1 MGKSKVR
8 KKNGKPVKY
17 TPKPTGISKTKMK
30 KLMELIAQQQELM
43 KEPQETLEI
52 REGAGELHISE
63 NFTKKLNVLASD
75 SINEGPELH
84 ETENSQEEFI
94 ESLDSLSS
102 ESINTEIKE
111 DSSDVTEGPVSS
123 ENE

>member
-43 KEPQETLEI
+43 KEPSETLEI
-52 REGAGELHISE
+52 REGEGSLHISGD
-63 NFTKKLNVLASD
+63 FTKKLNVVASD
-75 SINEGPELH
+75 QINEGPELH
-84 ETENSQEEFI
+84 ETEKSHEEFI
-94 ESLDSLSS
+94 DSLDTLSS
-102 ESINTEIKE
+102 ETIDTEIPD

-123 ENE
+123 GNE

>member
-43 KEPQETLEI
+43 KEPSETLEI
-52 REGAGELHISE
+52 REGEGSLHISGD
-63 NFTKKLNVLASD
+63 FTKKLNVVASD
-75 SINEGPELH
+75 QINEGPELH
-84 ETENSQEEFI
+84 ETEKSHEEFI
-94 ESLDSLSS
+94 DSLDTLSS
-102 ESINTEIKE
+102 ESIDTEIPD

-123 ENE
+123 GNE

>member
-1 MGKSKVR
+1 MPKSKVR
-8 KKNGKPVKY
+8 KKKGKPVKY

-43 KEPQETLEI
+43 KESAETPEI
-52 REGAGELHISE
+52 REGEGSLHISDD
-63 NFTKKLNVLASD
+63 FTKKLNVVSSD
-75 SINEGPELH
+75 SINEGPELQ
-84 ETENSQEEFI
+84 ETENSHVEFI
-94 ESLDSLSS
+94 ESLDSLSC
-102 ESINTEIKE
+102 ESIDTEIYD

>member
-8 KKNGKPVKY
+8 KKNGKPEKY

-30 KLMELIAQQQELM
+30 KLMEMIAQQQELM
-43 KEPQETLEI
+43 KEPSETLEI
-52 REGAGELHISE
+52 REGGGALHISE
-63 NFTKKLNVLASD
+63 DFTKKLNVVASD

-102 ESINTEIKE
+102 ESMNKEIKE
-111 DSSDVTEGPVSS
+111 DSSEETEGPASS
-123 ENE
+123 EN

>member
-1 MGKSKVR
+1 MSKSKVR
-8 KKNGKPVKY
+8 KKKGKPVKY

-30 KLMELIAQQQELM
+30 KLMELIAQQQESM
-43 KEPQETLEI
+43 KEASETPEI
-52 REGAGELHISE
+52 REGEGSLHISE
-63 NFTKKLNVLASD
+63 NFTKKLNVVASD
-75 SINEGPELH
+75 SINEGPELQ
-84 ETENSQEEFI
+84 ETENSHEEFI

-102 ESINTEIKE
+102 ESIDTEIYD

>member
-17 TPKPTGISKTKMK
+17 TTKPTGISKTKMK
-30 KLMELIAQQQELM
+30 KIMEMIAQQQELM
-43 KEPQETLEI
+43 KEPQETPEI
-52 REGAGELHISE
+52 REGGGALHISE
-63 NFTKKLNVLASD
+63 DFTKKLNVVASD

-94 ESLDSLSS
+94 ESLDSLLS

-111 DSSDVTEGPVSS
+111 DSSEETEGPVSS
-123 ENE
+123 EN

>member
-1 MGKSKVR
+1 MPKSKVR
-8 KKNGKPVKY
+8 KKKGKPVKY

-30 KLMELIAQQQELM
+30 KLMELIAQQQESM
-43 KEPQETLEI
+43 KEASETPEI
-52 REGAGELHISE
+52 REGEGSLHILE

-75 SINEGPELH
+75 SINEGPELQ
-84 ETENSQEEFI
+84 ETENSHEEFI

-102 ESINTEIKE
+102 ESIEIEE

-123 ENE
+123 ENK

>member
-30 KLMELIAQQQELM
+30 KIMEMIAQQQELM
-43 KEPQETLEI
+43 KEPQETPEI
-52 REGAGELHISE
+52 REGAGALHISE
-63 NFTKKLNVLASD
+63 DFTKKLNVLASD

-102 ESINTEIKE
+102 ESMNKEIKE
-111 DSSDVTEGPVSS
+111 DSSEETEGPASS
-123 ENE
+123 EN

>member
-30 KLMELIAQQQELM
+30 KLMELIAQQQELL
-43 KEPQETLEI
+43 KEPQETPEI
-52 REGAGELHISE
+52 REGAGSLHISE
-63 NFTKKLNVLASD
+63 DFTKKLNVLASD
-75 SINEGPELH
+75 SINEGPELQ
-84 ETENSQEEFI
+84 ETENSHVEFI

-102 ESINTEIKE
+102 ESINTEIQD
-111 DSSDVTEGPVSS
+111 DSSEVTEGPVSS

>member
-52 REGAGELHISE
+52 REGGGALHISE

-75 SINEGPELH
+75 SINEGPELQ
-84 ETENSQEEFI
+84 ETENSHKEFT

>member
-1 MGKSKVR
+1 MPKSKVR
-8 KKNGKPVKY
+8 KKKGKPVKY

-43 KEPQETLEI
+43 KEAQETPEI
-52 REGAGELHISE
+52 REGEGSLHISE
-63 NFTKKLNVLASD
+63 DFTKKLNVVSSD
-75 SINEGPELH
+75 SINEGPELQ
-84 ETENSQEEFI
+84 ETENSHVEFI

-102 ESINTEIKE
+102 ESIDTEIYD

>member
-43 KEPQETLEI
+43 KEAQETPEI
-52 REGAGELHISE
+52 REGAEALHISE

-75 SINEGPELH
+75 SIKEGPELQ
-84 ETENSQEEFI
+84 ETKNSHDEFI

-111 DSSDVTEGPVSS
+111 DSSDVTEGPASS